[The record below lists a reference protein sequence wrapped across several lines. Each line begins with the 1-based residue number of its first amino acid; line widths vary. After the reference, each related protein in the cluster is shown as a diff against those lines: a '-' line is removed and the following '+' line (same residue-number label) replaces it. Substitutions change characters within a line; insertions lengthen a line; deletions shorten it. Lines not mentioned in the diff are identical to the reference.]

1 MDSGL
6 NEVICMNLIRLIKG
20 VHEAELLELLNT
32 QILIVRRKKKLET
45 LNA

>member
-6 NEVICMNLIRLIKG
+6 NEVICMNLIRLIKS

-32 QILIVRRKKKLET
+32 QILIVRRKNKLET